1 MKAAFGIMKKLCKLY
16 VERFGNML
24 RIDYGCPDTC
34 IWNSDLYFEEEFEMQ
49 WLHSNERSI
58 VGDIEAYFQSFDHHL
73 VIIDESSEL
82 FRRKDIGHIL
92 K

>member
-1 MKAAFGIMKKLCKLY
+1 
-16 VERFGNML
+16 ML

-92 K
+92 KKSNIILYLLAEQLAGYLSV